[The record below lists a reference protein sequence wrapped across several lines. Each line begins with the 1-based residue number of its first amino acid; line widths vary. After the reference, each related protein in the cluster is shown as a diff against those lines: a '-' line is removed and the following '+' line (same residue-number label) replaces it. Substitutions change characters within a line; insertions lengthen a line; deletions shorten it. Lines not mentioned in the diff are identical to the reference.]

1 MKDIRSQGQGN
12 LQQKEIGSIIKV
24 GGNDDMYPPLLLLSL
39 FIGLVDL

>member
-1 MKDIRSQGQGN
+1 MKDIRSQRQGN

-24 GGNDDMYPPLLLLSL
+24 GGNDMYPPLLLLSL